1 MAKLQGYVTL
11 KPSRHFVRP
20 IWIGRRLGDTQ
31 KQVSQF
37 PVRHCEFRTGLR
49 PVPLDETLF

>member
-1 MAKLQGYVTL
+1 MDKQQQILDRLRENERDLCARGVA
-11 KPSRHFVRP
+11 
-20 IWIGRRLGDTQ
+20 LGDTQ

-49 PVPLDETLF
+49 PVPLDETPF